1 MISTGLSVR
10 YQEVAG
16 KVAKKTG
23 CNRVDLDIYLWRE
36 VVIGELE
43 NV

>member
-1 MISTGLSVR
+1 MVSTGLSDR

-23 CNRVDLDIYLWRE
+23 CNRVNLDIYLWRE
-36 VVIGELE
+36 IGNKELE
-43 NV
+43 NI